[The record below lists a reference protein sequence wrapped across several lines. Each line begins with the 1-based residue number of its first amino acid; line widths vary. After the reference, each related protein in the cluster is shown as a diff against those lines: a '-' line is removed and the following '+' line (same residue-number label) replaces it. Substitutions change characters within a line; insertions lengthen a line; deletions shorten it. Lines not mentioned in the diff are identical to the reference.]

1 MTNTRE
7 INVNALVGE
16 LVHQYMWRNKVTQT
30 AIANALGVGQ
40 PAIARKLRGERPF
53 SVDELL
59 AVAEF
64 LNVAITEFLPNAG
77 SPHQGGPDGGGN
89 ADNGL
94 KVRSS
99 NHLSYRG
106 SSDDTNIVPMRR
118 GAVAA

>member
-53 SVDELL
+53 SIDELM
-59 AVAEF
+59 AVAAY
-64 LNVAITEFLPNAG
+64 LDLPITDLLPNAEN
-77 SPHQGGPDGGGN
+77 PRPGGPDGGDETSERTTRQGPN
-89 ADNGL
+89 ANSGSCYIS
-94 KVRSS
+94 RPI
-99 NHLSYRG
+99 LS
-106 SSDDTNIVPMRR
+106 
-118 GAVAA
+118 AVA